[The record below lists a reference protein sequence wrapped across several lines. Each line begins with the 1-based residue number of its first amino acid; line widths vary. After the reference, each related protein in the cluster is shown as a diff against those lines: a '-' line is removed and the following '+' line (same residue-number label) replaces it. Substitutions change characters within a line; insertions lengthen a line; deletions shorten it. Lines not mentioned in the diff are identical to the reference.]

1 MTRPKG
7 RRNASLGLLREA
19 LIQHVHATQPT
30 HTHTR
35 THTRLR
41 GGPLNLSD
49 YRCDRVNRADAMVN
63 ASSMRAADGTSQGAG
78 QKNRTCVPA
87 SQGMSTIQIRPMAKP
102 SMRWFRLS
110 MPPVA
115 AAPRR

>member
-7 RRNASLGLLREA
+7 RRNAPFGLLRDA
-19 LIQHVHATQPT
+19 LIQGFHATQLT
-30 HTHTR
+30 H

-41 GGPLNLSD
+41 GGPLKLSD

-63 ASSMRAADGTSQGAG
+63 ASSMRAAGGTSEDAH
-78 QKNRTCVPA
+78 QKKRTCAPA
-87 SQGMSTIQIRPMAKP
+87 SQGTSTIQIRPMAKP